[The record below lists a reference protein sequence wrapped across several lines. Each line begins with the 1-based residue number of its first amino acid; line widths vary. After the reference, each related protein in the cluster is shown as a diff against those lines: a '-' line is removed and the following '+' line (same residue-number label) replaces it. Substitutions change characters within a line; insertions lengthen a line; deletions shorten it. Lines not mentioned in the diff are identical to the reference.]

1 MSLPDTI
8 PCGKVLSDSIVADS
22 LKTELG
28 GVKCCEPDSDA
39 VIWSLRT
46 NVLYDAALVPNLGFD
61 LYLSSG
67 WSLSVFWYYSWW
79 SKNARHR
86 FWRTYGGDITAR
98 RWLGSASK
106 QNYLTGHHLGGYI
119 QASTFDFELGGKG
132 YMGGKPGGSLWD
144 KMNWSIGVEYGY
156 SLPVSRHFN
165 VDFTIAVGYTDC
177 TYHVY
182 RPEDQCYVRESTKH
196 LRTVLPTKA
205 EVSLVWIFGNDRRN
219 RQKGGDL

>member
-1 MSLPDTI
+1 DTI
-8 PCGKVLSDSIVADS
+8 PCGKVLSDSIIADS
-22 LKTELG
+22 LKNELG
-28 GVKCCEPDSDA
+28 RVKCYDPDSDA

-67 WSLSVFWYYSWW
+67 WSLSVFWTYAWW
-79 SKNARHR
+79 SKDSRHR
-86 FWRTYGGDITAR
+86 FWRTYGADITAR

-106 QNYLTGHHLGGYI
+106 QNYLIGHHLGGYI